1 MRNILKTILRYLS
14 IPILIPFIWILEL
27 IHYIKMKQIKDN
39 EADKTASL
47 LKLTFLIESLHNY
60 MKGKDTDTLE
70 VTLSKRYKDGKW
82 YEYNLEYWGGRNPT
96 DEEIDKYIEEELI
109 AKGVEGEEDEYTHW
123 TEEDWNIYKEG
134 NKLIY
139 ALYKAREN
147 RKKARNEASISDYD
161 EDIREVMNIQSS
173 DPREALKIIKQIIA
187 EDENPD
193 EIMVIYNFSD
203 YK

>member
-147 RKKARNEASISDYD
+147 RKKARNEASIFDYD

>member
-47 LKLTFLIESLHNY
+47 LKLTFLIESLSNY

-70 VTLSKRYKDGKW
+70 VTLSKRYKNGKW

-123 TEEDWNIYKEG
+123 TEEDWNIYEEG

>member
-1 MRNILKTILRYLS
+1 MKDILKTILRYLS

-82 YEYNLEYWGGRNPT
+82 YEYNLEYWGGRTPT

>member
-14 IPILIPFIWILEL
+14 IPILMPFIWILKL
-27 IHYIKMKQIKDN
+27 IHYIKMIQIKDN

>member
-1 MRNILKTILRYLS
+1 MKDILKTILRYLS

-147 RKKARNEASISDYD
+147 RKKARNEASIFDYD

>member
-82 YEYNLEYWGGRNPT
+82 YVYDLDYWGGRNPT
-96 DEEIDKYIEEELI
+96 NEEIDKYIEEELI

>member
-193 EIMVIYNFSD
+193 EIMVIYNF
-203 YK
+203 

>member
-96 DEEIDKYIEEELI
+96 NEEIDKYIEEELI

>member
-1 MRNILKTILRYLS
+1 MKDILKTILRYLS

-47 LKLTFLIESLHNY
+47 LKLTFFIESLHNY

-82 YEYNLEYWGGRNPT
+82 YEYNLEYWGGRTPT

-147 RKKARNEASISDYD
+147 RKKARNEASIFDYD

>member
-47 LKLTFLIESLHNY
+47 LKLTFLIESLSNY

-70 VTLSKRYKDGKW
+70 ATLSKRYKDGKW
-82 YEYNLEYWGGRNPT
+82 YVYDLDYWGGRNPT
-96 DEEIDKYIEEELI
+96 NEEIDKYIEEELI

>member
-47 LKLTFLIESLHNY
+47 LKLTFLIESLSNY

-82 YEYNLEYWGGRNPT
+82 YVYDLDYWGGRNPT
-96 DEEIDKYIEEELI
+96 NEEIDKYIEEELI

>member
-1 MRNILKTILRYLS
+1 MRNILKTILRYLA
-14 IPILIPFIWILEL
+14 IPILIPFIWILKL

-47 LKLTFLIESLHNY
+47 LKLTFLIESLSNY

-96 DEEIDKYIEEELI
+96 DEEIDKYIEELI
-109 AKGVEGEEDEYTHW
+109 AKGVEGEEDEYTYW
-123 TEEDWNIYKEG
+123 TEEDWATHNEAE
-134 NKLIY
+134 KLIY
-139 ALYKAREN
+139 ALYKARDN
-147 RKKARNEASISDYD
+147 RKKARNETSIYAYD
-161 EDIREVMNIQSS
+161 EDVRELMNMPSS
-173 DPREALKIIKQIIA
+173 DPYKVLERVKQIIA

-193 EIMVIYNFSD
+193 EIMVIYNFSY

>member
-1 MRNILKTILRYLS
+1 MKDILKTILRYLS
-14 IPILIPFIWILEL
+14 IPILMPFIWILEL

-82 YEYNLEYWGGRNPT
+82 YVYDLDYWGGRTPT

-147 RKKARNEASISDYD
+147 RKKARNEASIFDYD

-187 EDENPD
+187 EDENPY

>member
-1 MRNILKTILRYLS
+1 MKDILKTILRYLS